1 MIAFITARLD
11 EVEHDAQAAIGTSV
25 WAKQTGCWVHRNVEI
40 SDHTS
45 LIVFAVAQDEA
56 RTQVADLTAA
66 WEGPE
71 RAVHIARHDPARVL
85 AEVAARRQMV
95 ANLRTAID
103 HTWQFGEEARD
114 VVTSLAVRML
124 QQLAAL
130 DADHRDYDP
139 AWAL

>member
-11 EVEHDAQAAIGTSV
+11 EVEEQARKATPGVWKLWGMSVLADQDGTS
-25 WAKQTGCWVHRNVEI
+25 NVNKCT
-40 SDHTS
+40 DVAHTVM
-45 LIVFAVAQDEA
+45 IDDAGKPRTFNAQ
-56 RTQVADLTAA
+56 
-66 WEGPE
+66 
-71 RAVHIARHDPARVL
+71 HIARHDPPRVL
-85 AEVAARRQMV
+85 AEVEAHRKMV

>member
-1 MIAFITARLD
+1 MVAFINARLD
-11 EVEHDAQAAIGTSV
+11 DVEEQARKATPGVWKLWGMSVMADQDGTSNAETCTDVAHTVMLDDEGKPRTFDAQ
-25 WAKQTGCWVHRNVEI
+25 
-40 SDHTS
+40 
-45 LIVFAVAQDEA
+45 
-56 RTQVADLTAA
+56 
-66 WEGPE
+66 
-71 RAVHIARHDPARVL
+71 HIARHDPPRVL
-85 AEVAARRQMV
+85 AEVAVRRKIV

-114 VVTSLAVRML
+114 VVTSLAVRIL

>member
-11 EVEHDAQAAIGTSV
+11 DAEELARKATPGVWKLWGMSVMADQDGTSNVETCTDVAHTVMADVNNKPRTFDAQ
-25 WAKQTGCWVHRNVEI
+25 
-40 SDHTS
+40 
-45 LIVFAVAQDEA
+45 
-56 RTQVADLTAA
+56 
-66 WEGPE
+66 
-71 RAVHIARHDPARVL
+71 HIARHDPTRVL
-85 AEVAARRQMV
+85 ASIAVLRKIV
-95 ANLRTAID
+95 ANQRTAID

-114 VVTSLAVRML
+114 VVTSLAVRTL

>member
-11 EVEHDAQAAIGTSV
+11 EVEEQARKATPGVWKLWGMSVMADQDGTS
-25 WAKQTGCWVHRNVEI
+25 NVTTCT
-40 SDHTS
+40 DVAHTVM
-45 LIVFAVAQDEA
+45 IDDAGKP
-56 RTQVADLTAA
+56 RTFNAL
-66 WEGPE
+66 
-71 RAVHIARHDPARVL
+71 HIARHDPPRVL
-85 AEVAARRQMV
+85 AEVEAHRKMV

-114 VVTSLAVRML
+114 VVTSLAVRLL